1 MEPPRTIRDIAI
13 ALAEGLATP
22 EWTSPPVIVGIAGI
36 DDDGFD
42 LRVHPLVVEG
52 ETEAMH
58 PADLLPL
65 LDIPDDWLA
74 VGAVA
79 YGWVAPLDDAKPP
92 VRPSGHP
99 DAERA
104 RIVSIIDRA
113 GNETAAIQRV
123 TGRQHVIEVGADTA
137 YDSTETG
144 AIQDALRRALDLPT
158 PPCQTSPIE
167 FLAIQ
172 WLASALENS
181 AGGSRRSRRAKRLNW
196 DQLRSLHPTQ
206 VAIAKAG
213 VPELYEVSLVRAG
226 ELSANVWDWTYLR
239 EEVTAGRC
247 DWLDIH
253 PDTAAWMDDGMFA
266 RTLLS
271 MWPRLVDLRA
281 EILRRLSPRTLERL
295 DETLEAW
302 GLAESAG
309 ITSIDESIVVEDD
322 PGCGGRAQHR
332 PGRRRQ
338 VEA

>member
-1 MEPPRTIRDIAI
+1 MRWQVVTPPCYRHRRTTRGASGLKTTPLSARSSRLRWRPVVEPPRTIRDIAI

-99 DAERA
+99 DAEPA

-123 TGRQHVIEVGADTA
+123 TGRQHVIEVGADNA
-137 YDSTETG
+137 YDSRETG
-144 AIQDALRRALDLPT
+144 A
-158 PPCQTSPIE
+158 
-167 FLAIQ
+167 
-172 WLASALENS
+172 
-181 AGGSRRSRRAKRLNW
+181 
-196 DQLRSLHPTQ
+196 
-206 VAIAKAG
+206 
-213 VPELYEVSLVRAG
+213 
-226 ELSANVWDWTYLR
+226 
-239 EEVTAGRC
+239 
-247 DWLDIH
+247 
-253 PDTAAWMDDGMFA
+253 
-266 RTLLS
+266 
-271 MWPRLVDLRA
+271 
-281 EILRRLSPRTLERL
+281 
-295 DETLEAW
+295 
-302 GLAESAG
+302 
-309 ITSIDESIVVEDD
+309 
-322 PGCGGRAQHR
+322 
-332 PGRRRQ
+332 
-338 VEA
+338 